1 MDLSTNFHL
10 KAFLFMLRDVQ
21 HVLKIGKPG
30 AKKIFQKMA
39 GGQRISGLFR
49 RYSV

>member
-10 KAFLFMLRDVQ
+10 KSFLLMLRDVQ
-21 HVLKIGKPG
+21 HVLKRGKPG

-39 GGQRISGLFR
+39 GGQRIFGHLPPKC
-49 RYSV
+49 